1 MSIPSMLG
9 IVGIGLALDT
19 FDAMV
24 GMLIEPVFMTPKA
37 EGIVVIVMDSIE
49 ATREVKSIFGE
60 ARG

>member
-1 MSIPSMLG
+1 MLG

-49 ATREVKSIFGE
+49 ATREAKSIVGE
-60 ARG
+60 AKG